1 MRSARIAEW
10 VLSLGTTPARAAS
23 TVGDLME
30 GAQGRGRLW
39 FWTSVLQTTLSLIWR
54 DVTADFW
61 NVTKLAIFGIG
72 IEALAVVALPLL
84 VFFTAFI
91 SILVTHQVGQPHPE
105 QLRLVSGA
113 RVGVT
118 LLFTTVVPFVVGRWL
133 ARRSPGRE
141 LAPCIVFAAMPYVVG
156 FLIDAASGW
165 RLPVEFLPSDIPTT
179 LALFLGAI
187 VVRRQHQT
195 RAA

>member
-39 FWTSVLQTTLSLIWR
+39 FWASVLQTTLSLIWR

-61 NVTKLAIFGIG
+61 NVTKLALLGMG
-72 IEALAVVALPLL
+72 IEALAVVALVLL
-84 VFFTAFI
+84 VFFTALT
-91 SILVTHQVGQPHPE
+91 SILVTHQAGQPYPE
-105 QLRLVSGA
+105 QARLVPGA
-113 RVGVT
+113 RVTAT
-118 LLFTTVVPFVVGRWL
+118 LLFTTLVPFVVGRWL

-141 LAPCIVFAAMPYVVG
+141 LAPCVVFALAS
-156 FLIDAASGW
+156 FLIDVCSGR
-165 RLPVEFLPSDIPTT
+165 RLPVENLPSDILAT
-179 LALFLGAI
+179 LVLFLGAI
-187 VVRRQHQT
+187 LVRRTRQT